1 MFIFFPAYH
10 TIQSLYH
17 TTHTPT
23 LLSGTLYDDEMD
35 VGQRK
40 FILFKGGSVFDFCLF
55 LVHAV
60 RDHAT
65 NGF

>member
-17 TTHTPT
+17 TTRTPT

-35 VGQRK
+35 VGQGNLFYLK
-40 FILFKGGSVFDFCLF
+40 GEVYFILVYFCLMSF
-55 LVHAV
+55 LNEIH
-60 RDHAT
+60 
-65 NGF
+65 